1 MDSRSKPGGGLY
13 QASSRYLN
21 SNQEVSEM
29 IKSMKI
35 YFRDLETEAQAN
47 LLEEFE
53 TKEEDENWDAFP
65 IAVIDR
71 ELEIS

>member
-1 MDSRSKPGGGLY
+1 
-13 QASSRYLN
+13 
-21 SNQEVSEM
+21 M

-35 YFRDLETEAQAN
+35 YFRDLETEAQIN

-53 TKEEDENWDAFP
+53 TKEEDENWGAFP

-71 ELEIS
+71 ELEES